1 MLNFQR
7 NRTKP
12 ETIRILF
19 VTSLDL
25 VDSTKEEE
33 PTLQSK
39 KKSRIIA
46 LWLKNEWEYRFR
58 TFLNYPYHHVSSNFI
73 CG

>member
-33 PTLQSK
+33 PTLQ
-39 KKSRIIA
+39 
-46 LWLKNEWEYRFR
+46 
-58 TFLNYPYHHVSSNFI
+58 
-73 CG
+73 